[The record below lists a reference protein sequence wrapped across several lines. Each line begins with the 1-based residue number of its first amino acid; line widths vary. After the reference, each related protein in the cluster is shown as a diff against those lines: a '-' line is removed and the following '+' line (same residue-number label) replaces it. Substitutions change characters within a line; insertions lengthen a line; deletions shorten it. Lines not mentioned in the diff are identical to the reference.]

1 MIVYLAGPITGVEN
15 YKDIFNR
22 AAAALEDLGD
32 KVINPATLPQG
43 MPDNLYMPICLGMI
57 KVADMVILLPGWD
70 NSEGARLEKQFADYQ
85 KIKTMEIDLYI
96 QERQADNIVKK
107 YF

>member
-15 YKDIFNR
+15 YKDTFNR

-32 KVINPATLPQG
+32 RVLNPATLPQG
-43 MPDNLYMPICLGMI
+43 MPNNLYMPICLEMI
-57 KVADMVILLPGWD
+57 KAANIVILLPGWE

-85 KIKTMEIDLYI
+85 EKRTVEIAAYI
-96 QERQADNIVKK
+96 PACQAAKLVKK
-107 YF
+107 FF

>member
-1 MIVYLAGPITGVEN
+1 MIVYLSGPIKGVEN

-32 KVINPATLPQG
+32 RVLNPATLPQG
-43 MPDNLYMPICLGMI
+43 MPHNLYMPICLEMI
-57 KVADMVILLPGWD
+57 KAADIVILLPGWN

-85 KIKTMEIDLYI
+85 GKPTVEINIYI
-96 QERQADNIVKK
+96 PKSQAAKLVKK
-107 YF
+107 FF